1 MESIGSEAYN
11 GVNLF
16 ENTAPMTARESATPK
31 KGAVDLGDPNDGGV
45 DISSLVGGATQ
56 LWKEMKKNAN
66 VSVNIRQCGNNVDK
80 MIRKFIKKTK
90 KEKIVEQVR
99 ERRYYKKPSVAK
111 KEKRLKAQRL
121 RMQEERKRRRAQER
135 RNRNNK

>member
-1 MESIGSEAYN
+1 
-11 GVNLF
+11 
-16 ENTAPMTARESATPK
+16 
-31 KGAVDLGDPNDGGV
+31 
-45 DISSLVGGATQ
+45 
-56 LWKEMKKNAN
+56 
-66 VSVNIRQCGNNVDK
+66 

-121 RMQEERKRRRAQER
+121 RMREERKRRRAQER

>member
-1 MESIGSEAYN
+1 MEGN
-11 GVNLF
+11 
-16 ENTAPMTARESATPK
+16 
-31 KGAVDLGDPNDGGV
+31 
-45 DISSLVGGATQ
+45 
-56 LWKEMKKNAN
+56 EMKKNAN

-111 KEKRLKAQRL
+111 KEKRIKAQRL